1 MRFGDTVLAVVFWVC
16 VGGVS
21 MISIGTFLV
30 ILEDGLFLNRKRE
43 AASNARRQAMYD
55 AEGRVY
61 REQERVRIQA
71 RNAEVSK

>member
-1 MRFGDTVLAVVFWVC
+1 
-16 VGGVS
+16 

>member
-1 MRFGDTVLAVVFWVC
+1 
-16 VGGVS
+16 
-21 MISIGTFLV
+21 
-30 ILEDGLFLNRKRE
+30 
-43 AASNARRQAMYD
+43 MYD